1 MGVRILEYCIWG
13 PRTGVLPGND
23 GTTMVITVERVPG
36 RSLTRPYSG
45 VSHWGRLKVAELKVG
60 PGRRWGLAQQQDRE
74 KQQQQQPQEW
84 SGDQRVPGDPGGG
97 QYRV

>member
-1 MGVRILEYCIWG
+1 MGVQILEYCIWG

-45 VSHWGRLKVAELKVG
+45 CLTLGAAEGSRAEGGARSEVG
-60 PGRRWGLAQQQDRE
+60 TGPAARQREAAAAAAPGLERGSA
-74 KQQQQQPQEW
+74 
-84 SGDQRVPGDPGGG
+84 GAG
-97 QYRV
+97 